1 MQGVGG
7 SSPPGSTSELLE
19 RGGKR
24 GPLSRTSVHAYVR
37 NVNLFLGWAQRQ
49 GESVEAKGQLPKL
62 ARRDIDVAS
71 TRAKGGDNRLA
82 PIMRRMPGA

>member
-1 MQGVGG
+1 
-7 SSPPGSTSELLE
+7 
-19 RGGKR
+19 
-24 GPLSRTSVHAYVR
+24 
-37 NVNLFLGWAQRQ
+37 VNLFLGWAQRQ